1 MYPIKPVLVIF
12 ALMWAAASLQA
23 QPDARLVQAKIHV
36 ISQWKSYPTR
46 TVEDLPASV
55 IGRTDTDLSQF
66 GGLLAQKVN
75 ATGFFYCTNLAG
87 RWWLVDPEGDLFLD
101 KGVSGVDMVH
111 GADSSDVLHKKFGDE
126 AGWADQTTTL
136 LRSNGF
142 NNLGAWS
149 EADIFR
155 RTAHPMVYTRI
166 LNFMSSYGQKRGG
179 TYQQPGHVGYPNNC
193 IFVFDPQFETFC
205 DTYARQ
211 LAQWKN
217 DPWLLG
223 YFSDNEMPLWRGMLT
238 NYLQLP
244 SQDPG
249 YQAAVKWLEA
259 RHGAQADAK
268 AVTSRDQEDFLA
280 FAVDRYYRI
289 VSSAIKNYDPNHL
302 YLGSRFNGRVLKEP
316 EVFKAAGPYVG
327 VVSVNYYDVWTPS
340 QEQLAAWEHESGKPI
355 LITEWYTKGED
366 SGLANTGGAGWIVKT
381 QKDRGLFYQNYTLA
395 LLQSKACV
403 GWDWFKYADNNPTD
417 MAADPSNRDA
427 NKGIVNILYQP
438 YQPLLDAMKQVND
451 RAYTLA
457 NYFAQPAKHSSE
469 EDTAANAALPSNE
482 N

>member
-1 MYPIKPVLVIF
+1 MYPIKPVLVLF
-12 ALMWAAASLQA
+12 TVFWATASLLA
-23 QPDARLVQAKIHV
+23 QPDSRMVQAKIRV
-36 ISQWKSYPTR
+36 TSQWKSYPTR
-46 TVEDLPASV
+46 TVQDLPASV
-55 IGRTDTDLSQF
+55 VDKTDSDLSQF

-75 ATGFFYCTNLAG
+75 ATGFFYCTNLDG
-87 RWWLVDPEGDLFLD
+87 RWWFVDPEGYLFLD
-101 KGVSGVDMVH
+101 KGVSGVDIVH
-111 GADSSDVLHKKFGDE
+111 GANSSDLLRQKFGDE
-126 AGWADQTTTL
+126 TGWADQTTAL
-136 LRSNGF
+136 LRANGF

-179 TYQQPGHVGYPNNC
+179 VYQQPGHTGYPDNC
-193 IFVFDPQFETFC
+193 IFVFDSEFETFC

-244 SQDPG
+244 PQDPG
-249 YQAAVKWLEA
+249 YQAALKWLQA
-259 RHGAQADAK
+259 RHGARAGANVITLQ
-268 AVTSRDQEDFLA
+268 DQEDFLA

-289 VSSAIKNYDPNHL
+289 VSSAIKKYDPNHL

-316 EVFKAAGPYVG
+316 EVFKAVGPYVG
-327 VVSVNYYDVWTPS
+327 AVSVNYYDVWTPS
-340 QEQLAAWEHESGKPI
+340 QEQLASWEQESGKPI
-355 LITEWYTKGED
+355 LITEWYTKAED

-381 QKDRGLFYQNYTLA
+381 QRDRGLFYQNFTLA

-427 NKGIVNILYQP
+427 NKGIVDIHYQP
-438 YQPLLDAMKQVND
+438 YQPLLDEMKQVND
-451 RAYTLA
+451 RAYALA
-457 NYFAQPAKHSSE
+457 TYFAGSRGHASD
-469 EDTAANAALPSNE
+469 EDTAANATMRSNE